1 MLKRILVPVDGSETA
16 FNALNFAMAIGCKFG
31 SEIIVVNV
39 EVPYD
44 FTKLPKRQPKNAIEA
59 AEMASAPKEPT
70 ALEAA
75 KSMAD
80 KAGYKKIMLLET
92 ISTDPAER
100 IVEVVAQREAD
111 MVVMGNRG
119 LGSWAGLIMGSV
131 SSRVSQSVDCPVIIV
146 K

>member
-1 MLKRILVPVDGSETA
+1 MLKRILVPVDGSENA
-16 FNALNFAMAIGCKFG
+16 LDALNFAMAIGCKFD

-70 ALEAA
+70 ALETA
-75 KSMAD
+75 KSIAA
-80 KAGYKKIMLLET
+80 KAGYEKIMLLET

-100 IVEVVAQREAD
+100 IAEVVKQREAD